1 MHPFK
6 IREIR
11 EKKISTFC
19 TTMGREVLS
28 KQGKRRMKMILAA
41 KVPYDDD
48 LKQKESQGNRE
59 KEYI

>member
-1 MHPFK
+1 
-6 IREIR
+6 
-11 EKKISTFC
+11 
-19 TTMGREVLS
+19 MGREVLS